1 MLCPVTD
8 QSRSTKAPN
17 DRDRRPNL
25 GVADVNPSG
34 RVFDNTRVRRLGA
47 ISSPQGATGCAKD
60 NIMRG
65 PLVIDW
71 AREVMYPIAFRR
83 RPPALTTPRANLNA
97 FNSDP
102 GDWRQVPRRTGS

>member
-1 MLCPVTD
+1 
-8 QSRSTKAPN
+8 
-17 DRDRRPNL
+17 
-25 GVADVNPSG
+25 
-34 RVFDNTRVRRLGA
+34 
-47 ISSPQGATGCAKD
+47 
-60 NIMRG
+60 MRG